1 MRHFNFFETGAPFPA
16 VCVGCGDIQGL
27 FDLGRELQSG
37 GRALLCTRCATELAE
52 FIGYAEKAP
61 LLQTIE
67 TLKSDIVSRE
77 TEIAKIPNKVEELI
91 NGIRGS
97 LTDFIF
103 TVSYSDNADQPKAV
117 SDAGEPDK
125 AVAGSGKA
133 PKRVGKA
140 SVKPASE

>member
-1 MRHFNFFETGAPFPA
+1 MRHFNFFEKGAPFPA
-16 VCVGCGDIQGL
+16 VCVGCGNNKDL
-27 FDLGRELQSG
+27 FDLNRELQSG

-77 TEIAKIPNKVEELI
+77 TEIAKIPTKVEELI

-103 TVSYSDNADQPKAV
+103 AVSYSDNANQPEAV
-117 SDAGEPDK
+117 SDAGKPDT
-125 AVAGSGKA
+125 ATTGSGKT
-133 PKRVGKA
+133 PKRVSKA
-140 SVKPASE
+140 SVKPTGE